1 MVKVVISDNKNLRKS
16 YDNLRFITMHKK
28 LVRLCNSVIF
38 DYLKDGRICT
48 QNLGNPNL
56 GKFDE
61 NLIF

>member
-1 MVKVVISDNKNLRKS
+1 VVKVVISDNKNLRKS
-16 YDNLRFITMHKK
+16 YNNLTMHKK

-48 QNLGNPNL
+48 QNLGNPNF

-61 NLIF
+61 N

>member
-16 YDNLRFITMHKK
+16 YNNLTMHKK

-61 NLIF
+61 N